1 MFGNNVRCLPSC
13 NTYEGAVN
21 IFERAASKP
30 TPNWPVGT
38 RPLGERRQT
47 QYAVIRDGNKVVFR
61 LHNTNIVEWY
71 GPTSMR
77 LDSSWDSRLTREF
90 ADNFIPAG
98 IGFRRYQDE
107 GYVLTYD
114 TDKMMCRGTHN
125 FYRQDNGVW
134 LPCPRESRVI
144 KPRRLVVDKDRA
156 AEINE
161 ELRDFI
167 EWAKALWA
175 VSGNDGHHPWVNLP
189 TDAYTPTKMVPREFT
204 PEQYETVVR
213 CHLHRKAVWKQ
224 GEGTTYRYQ
233 SMPIDAVLRSVR
245 VAAYKAHDC
254 YIKIDYDAPLPRRT
268 KK

>member
-1 MFGNNVRCLPSC
+1 MYGSSSVRYLPSC
-13 NTYEGAVN
+13 NTYEGAVR
-21 IFERAASKP
+21 IFERAARKP
-30 TPNWPVGT
+30 TPNWPLGK

-47 QYAVIRDGNKVVFR
+47 QYAVIREGSKVVFR
-61 LHNTNIVEWY
+61 LHQTNVVEWY
-71 GPTSMR
+71 GPTSMM
-77 LDSSWDSRLTREF
+77 LDSSWDSRLTRDF

-98 IGFRRYQDE
+98 IRFRRYQDE

-114 TDKMMCRGTHN
+114 TDKMMCRGTHI
-125 FYRQDNGVW
+125 FKRQDNGVW
-134 LPCPRESRVI
+134 LPEGNI
-144 KPRRLVVDKDRA
+144 TKPRRTVVDKDQA
-156 AEINE
+156 AMVNE
-161 ELRDFI
+161 KLRDFV

-175 VSGNDGHHPWVNLP
+175 VSGSDGHHPWVNLP

-224 GEGTTYRYQ
+224 GEGITYRYQ
-233 SMPIDAVLRSVR
+233 PMQIDAVLRSVR
-245 VAAYKAHDC
+245 VAAYKLHDG